1 MQNLTFP
8 AGDYGSPKSLVIHRV
23 AREEGEAELKRAS
36 GALFWSGRVA
46 GLSMGFSFLA
56 PALLEARP
64 LDVPS
69 SAILAG
75 FSCCVGFVI
84 TILGEQQPFTE
95 LTQTAVLQFLVRR
108 NGTTFPALMRM

>member
-1 MQNLTFP
+1 MRVVSLLLAITFTASP
-8 AGDYGSPKSLVIHRV
+8 AVAQQSGPISASIAHAARTAAERTSPPTSS
-23 AREEGEAELKRAS
+23 EAK

-95 LTQTAVLQFLVRR
+95 
-108 NGTTFPALMRM
+108 